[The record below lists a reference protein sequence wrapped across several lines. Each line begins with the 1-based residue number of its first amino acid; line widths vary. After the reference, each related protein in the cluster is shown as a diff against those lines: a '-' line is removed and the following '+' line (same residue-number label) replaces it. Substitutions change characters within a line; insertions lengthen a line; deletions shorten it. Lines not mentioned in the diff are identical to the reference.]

1 MRSIEL
7 LKAFNDIDDTFLL
20 ESDGVLD
27 NGKKKIVEFKRYLTI
42 AGSMAAL
49 LAVAVLAVNFIRPHL
64 IPGVENEQVQVAN
77 PMTECSSLEEAS
89 GITGFDMSVPDN
101 ISGNDI
107 SSIFVY
113 SGTMIEVNYGDNAC
127 YIRKEAGDDD
137 ISGDYNEYGFTKTT
151 NIGDDVV
158 TIKGD
163 GELAKLATWTREGFS
178 YALYIDNGVTLEEI
192 GEIIE
197 SIS

>member
-20 ESDGVLD
+20 EADGVID
-27 NGKKKIVEFKRYLTI
+27 NGKKRIVEFKRYLTI
-42 AGSMAAL
+42 AGSVAAL
-49 LAVAVLAVNFIRPHL
+49 LAVAVNFIRPHL

-77 PMTECSSLEEAS
+77 PMTECSSIEEAS

-101 ISGNDI
+101 ISGNEI
-107 SSIFVY
+107 SSILVY

-127 YIRKEAGDDD
+127 YIRKEAGDED
-137 ISGDYNEYGFTKTT
+137 ISGDYNVYGFTKTT
-151 NIGDDVV
+151 NIGDVVV

-163 GELAKLATWTREGFS
+163 GELAKLATWTCEGFS
-178 YALYIDNGVTLEEI
+178 YALYIDKGVTLEEI

-197 SIS
+197 SIR